1 MNRFNAADMRPR
13 PVKAGIGMDFFEQVQ
28 SFLHKYAVFWTSPSF
43 FARHHKLEFQTPE
56 GRLSLSIFDA
66 QFMAYDAG
74 ELAYRST
81 RDFVA
86 RMQSMGLGELA
97 EAYARLLAQNKV
109 SVMEL
114 HEAREDA
121 QACIGRDAECAVIA
135 EGIMPRVERIRETI
149 AQTQVDMRAN
159 VERLAA
165 LSAACDH
172 ALRQI
177 PGYRPPV
184 CGS

>member
-1 MNRFNAADMRPR
+1 MP
-13 PVKAGIGMDFFEQVQ
+13 
-28 SFLHKYAVFWTSPSF
+28 T
-43 FARHHKLEFQTPE
+43 KLEFETPE
-56 GRLSLSIFDA
+56 GRLSLSILDT

-97 EAYARLLAQNKV
+97 QAYARLLAQNKV

-121 QACIGRDAECAVIA
+121 QACLGEEAERSVIA
-135 EGIMPRVERIRETI
+135 EGIMPRLERLRETI
-149 AQTQVDMRAN
+149 TQTQVDMRAN

-165 LSAACDH
+165 LSAACDR

-184 CGS
+184 CGT